1 MYMFQIMFDWPEMF
15 IMQVSITRVISDV
28 TVPTPSDARHV
39 SEWGRV
45 ARAPVSRHPL
55 CSIPALPAFPALPQ
69 YIPHP
74 CFPTQIPYFLYQ
86 YPLIIT
92 V

>member
-1 MYMFQIMFDWPEMF
+1 MF
-15 IMQVSITRVISDV
+15 IMQVFITRIISDV
-28 TVPTPSDARHV
+28 TVPTSSDARHV

-55 CSIPALPAFPALPQ
+55 CSIPALPAIPAIPALPQ

-74 CFPTQIPYFLYQ
+74 GFPTQIPYFLYK

-92 V
+92 VL